1 MMLLDLSY
9 SPTSST
15 FYFIVYALH
24 VHFEKK
30 QKTKKQP
37 NTRHPL
43 YLTKN
48 RCRPKYHMQV

>member
-30 QKTKKQP
+30 NKKQKNNP
-37 NTRHPL
+37 IQDIL
-43 YLTKN
+43 YI
-48 RCRPKYHMQV
+48 